1 MSKQD
6 HNILSP
12 SLSPFPVDSIEDDID
27 EIDSE
32 HERISLKF
40 SEMLACINSDFD
52 DSSNTSNVDFED
64 IKDVED
70 VENYEEVKEQEIY
83 SDMDEIIDHLE
94 QTRFTPCV
102 IIDFI
107 NGEFQQCKATGKL
120 RQLRNLF
127 GTWQI
132 DRDAANEVDDVLSK
146 LGVCDSHF
154 QFDNKYLHKDRSQN
168 KQTKEFNEGIIQ
180 WHQCISCNKYV
191 TFFSR
196 GIGCVIHSWHLNKK
210 IFKFLILANILVKH

>member
-12 SLSPFPVDSIEDDID
+12 SLSPFPVDSIEDDIN

-210 IFKFLILANILVKH
+210 IFKFLIL